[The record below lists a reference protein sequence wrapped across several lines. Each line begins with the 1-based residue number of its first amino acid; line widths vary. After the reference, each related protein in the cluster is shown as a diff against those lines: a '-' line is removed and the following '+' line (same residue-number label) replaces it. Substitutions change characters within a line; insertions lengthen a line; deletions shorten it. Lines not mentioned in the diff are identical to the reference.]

1 MSARRGRVEAIA
13 IVAASIAGLV
23 AGLVVA
29 FVLRPSNEDVRSAAR
44 SLVPPGAEV
53 VRDIGDT
60 GLPLGGDSYS
70 VSVEYERG
78 AANENELLVSVE
90 QLAARGSWKET
101 AREQAPGATMITYRR
116 DGVIA
121 FVDVQRNRGRVAGG
135 VDARRDGSTQGG
147 PRILAGMVGALL
159 AGGGTALTLRSRR
172 TQKQG

>member
-1 MSARRGRVEAIA
+1 MSARRGRGEAKA

-23 AGLVVA
+23 AGLIGA
-29 FVLRPSNEDVRSAAR
+29 FMLRQSNEDVRSAAR

-53 VRDIGDT
+53 VRDIGDS

-70 VSVEYERG
+70 VSVEYEGG
-78 AANENELLVSVE
+78 AANEADLLMSVE
-90 QLAARGSWKET
+90 QLAAGGSWEET

-135 VDARRDGSTQGG
+135 VDARRDGSTQGR
-147 PRILAGMVGALL
+147 PRILAASAGALL
-159 AGGGTALTLRSRR
+159 AGGGTALMMRMRR
-172 TQKQG
+172 TQKQR